1 MTIINHEEEKKHL
14 QVLMAVLEEQLP
26 NKGIILI
33 SSEQQESNVDA
44 KIVTNVN
51 DQKLIVTLLL
61 NLLEETGGMD
71 FLRKELARFGK
82 N

>member
-1 MTIINHEEEKKHL
+1 MTTINHEEETKLLKI
-14 QVLMAVLEEQLP
+14 LMSALEEQLP
-26 NKGIILI
+26 QKGIILI

-44 KIVTNVN
+44 KIVTNID
-51 DQKLIVTLLL
+51 DQKFIVTLLL

-71 FLRKELARFGK
+71 FLRREIARYGK